1 MIWALSAALLFAL
14 VDLTWRS
21 LLPGV
26 SLWQALLWRSLS
38 SSVLL
43 VSGAILFDGAVL
55 NEGVSWAEEGSRLV
69 IPVLTG
75 VAGLIL
81 FSWALRL
88 ASAQLVVPII
98 NLTGLFV
105 GWWEWGWLNRT
116 NPTGFWGWMSIALA
130 TTGLL
135 IWIVPSGMAKGTIRD
150 NAKGVVLSLAAVLI
164 WSRGYVD
171 YPKAIEVVSPLWLAA
186 SVELVMLSAGVVL
199 ALTLKHSLT
208 VELRSKAMW
217 VGLGVAL
224 AVGTM
229 TMAYSIMPASEVG
242 LVSTLTPVL
251 VVLLSQRWLGER
263 IKIQDGLA
271 ISCLV
276 LANAL
281 YFLSLIN

>member
-1 MIWALSAALLFAL
+1 MIWALSAAFLFAL

-69 IPVLTG
+69 LPVLTG

-116 NPTGFWGWMSIALA
+116 NSPGFWGWMSIALA

>member
-69 IPVLTG
+69 LPVLTG

-105 GWWEWGWLNRT
+105 GWWEWG
-116 NPTGFWGWMSIALA
+116 
-130 TTGLL
+130 
-135 IWIVPSGMAKGTIRD
+135 
-150 NAKGVVLSLAAVLI
+150 
-164 WSRGYVD
+164 
-171 YPKAIEVVSPLWLAA
+171 
-186 SVELVMLSAGVVL
+186 
-199 ALTLKHSLT
+199 
-208 VELRSKAMW
+208 
-217 VGLGVAL
+217 
-224 AVGTM
+224 
-229 TMAYSIMPASEVG
+229 
-242 LVSTLTPVL
+242 
-251 VVLLSQRWLGER
+251 
-263 IKIQDGLA
+263 
-271 ISCLV
+271 
-276 LANAL
+276 
-281 YFLSLIN
+281 

>member
-116 NPTGFWGWMSIALA
+116 NPPGFWGWMSIALA

-171 YPKAIEVVSPLWLAA
+171 YPKALEVVSPLWLAA